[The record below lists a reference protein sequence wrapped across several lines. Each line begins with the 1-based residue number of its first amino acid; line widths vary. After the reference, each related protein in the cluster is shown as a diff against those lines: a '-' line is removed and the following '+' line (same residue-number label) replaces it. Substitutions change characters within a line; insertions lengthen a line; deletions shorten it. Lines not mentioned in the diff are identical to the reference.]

1 MKICSIR
8 SSSRGNAILVYTK
21 DTVLLVDCGISG
33 KEAENG
39 ICQIGLSP
47 ENISAIL
54 VTHEHHDH
62 ISGVGVMSRRYGL
75 PVYAN
80 TLTWQAMESKL
91 GKISTDFKKTF
102 NHIDNFEIG
111 DIKVQPFSISHDAA
125 DPVGY
130 SFSNEKKKISI
141 ATDTGILEE
150 GLFRAIY
157 GSETVLLESNHD
169 KNMLDIGAYPLP
181 LKQRIKSNKGHLS
194 NDDAGKAA
202 EFLVRMGTKNII
214 LGHLSPDNN
223 YPLLAKQTVM
233 NSLIEAGI
241 DPQKDVQLHIA
252 PSDCIGCI
260 L

>member
-54 VTHEHHDH
+54 VTHEHHDN

-102 NHIDNFEIG
+102 SHIDSFEIG

-125 DPVGY
+125 DHHHYVRAFVLGDVEAFVVAIAIAAAGEQGGY
-130 SFSNEKKKISI
+130 FFS
-141 ATDTGILEE
+141 
-150 GLFRAIY
+150 
-157 GSETVLLESNHD
+157 
-169 KNMLDIGAYPLP
+169 
-181 LKQRIKSNKGHLS
+181 
-194 NDDAGKAA
+194 
-202 EFLVRMGTKNII
+202 
-214 LGHLSPDNN
+214 
-223 YPLLAKQTVM
+223 
-233 NSLIEAGI
+233 
-241 DPQKDVQLHIA
+241 
-252 PSDCIGCI
+252 
-260 L
+260 